1 MSGGSFNYLYRA
13 QDLEDLSNHLYE
25 LDEMAC
31 ALAELGY
38 APDAAQETADL
49 LARIRSANAHAQAST
64 GRLSEVW
71 KAVEWARGGD
81 WPQSA
86 VGEALATYRGKGRTL
101 YELTPEEAKLIDL
114 HRAAPDP
121 TDEL

>member
-13 QDLEDLSNHLYE
+13 QDLEDLGSQLHE

-64 GRLSEVW
+64 ARLSEVW
-71 KAVEWARGGD
+71 KAVELARWGLVSERCRG
-81 WPQSA
+81 SA
-86 VGEALATYRGKGRTL
+86 GHLPGKRAHPVRAHTRRGQT
-101 YELTPEEAKLIDL
+101 
-114 HRAAPDP
+114 HRPAPRRS
-121 TDEL
+121 